1 MCKCLAKI
9 APVVVGGPFNSLRPS
24 PFNVATETTTTN
36 VQGRTGAELEPCMC
50 QIRVQ
55 SGSPAGLSAAT
66 ATKFAGSCTVLILIA
81 VGSCAIPS
89 AIAFLIP
96 HIITFCADVIS
107 VPATLDTP
115 ACVLTSAIASPK
127 THQSS

>member
-1 MCKCLAKI
+1 MPARADKPARSTNICKCLAKT

-66 ATKFAGSCTVLILIA
+66 ATKFAGSCTGMNRNA
-81 VGSCAIPS
+81 V
-89 AIAFLIP
+89 
-96 HIITFCADVIS
+96 
-107 VPATLDTP
+107 
-115 ACVLTSAIASPK
+115 
-127 THQSS
+127 

>member
-36 VQGRTGAELEPCMC
+36 VQGCTGAELGPCVC

-55 SGSPAGLSAAT
+55 PGSPAGLSAAT
-66 ATKFAGSCTVLILIA
+66 ATKFAGSCTGMNRNA
-81 VGSCAIPS
+81 V
-89 AIAFLIP
+89 
-96 HIITFCADVIS
+96 
-107 VPATLDTP
+107 
-115 ACVLTSAIASPK
+115 
-127 THQSS
+127 